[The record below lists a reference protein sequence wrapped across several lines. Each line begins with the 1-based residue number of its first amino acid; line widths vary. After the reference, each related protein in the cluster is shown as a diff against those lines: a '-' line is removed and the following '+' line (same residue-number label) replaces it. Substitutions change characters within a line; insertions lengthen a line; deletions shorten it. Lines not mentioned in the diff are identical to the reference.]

1 MTNSIGS
8 FRSIL
13 PLLLFVGVFLG
24 FGIYNNDFYALPS
37 PIAALMGIVSAFFVL
52 KGKINEK
59 IDTFLKGCGDGKIL
73 TMCIIYLL
81 AGAFATVSKAT
92 GSVDTIVNLGL
103 NYISPAYF
111 PVGIFLIASFLSFA
125 SGTSVG
131 SIVTLGPIVIDLA
144 EKSGSPLGLMGA
156 ALLSG
161 SMFGDNLSVISDTTI
176 AATQS
181 LGCEMKDKFRAN
193 FKLALPAAILA
204 VIILLLIGFNQETSS
219 MVMEEKDF
227 NILLILPYLLVIAL
241 SIIGINVFVVLFS
254 GLIFAGILGIG
265 NGTFGVMD
273 FAKTTYEGFT
283 GMTEIFLLSLLTGGL
298 AALVE
303 KAGGINFLLRNINKI
318 INSKKTALLG
328 IGGLVTVANFCV
340 ANNTIAILISG
351 KVSKEITDKYGLKPQ
366 ESASVLDIF
375 ACYVQGII
383 PYGAQILILISLSN
397 FKMSYLDLIQNS
409 YYLHL
414 LLVITLVSIFL
425 GKKSSKTQLNT
436 TLNKNLNGN

>member
-1 MTNSIGS
+1 MTKTHGT
-8 FRSIL
+8 FLSIL
-13 PLLLFVGVFLG
+13 PLLLFVGIFLG
-24 FGIYNNDFYALPS
+24 FGIYNQDFYALPS
-37 PIAALMGIVSAFFVL
+37 PIAALIGIVSAFVLL
-52 KGKINEK
+52 KGKVNEK
-59 IDTFLKGCGDGKIL
+59 IDSFLKGCGDGKIL

-103 NYISPAYF
+103 NYISAAYF
-111 PVGIFLIASFLSFA
+111 PVGIFVIASFLSFA

-144 EKSGSPLGLMGA
+144 EKSGSPLGLIGA

-161 SMFGDNLSVISDTTI
+161 AMFGDNLSVISDTTI

-181 LGCEMKDKFRAN
+181 LGCEMKDKFRVN
-193 FKLALPAAILA
+193 FKLALPAAIIA
-204 VIILLLIGFNQETSS
+204 IVILIAIGFSQETSA
-219 MVMEEKDF
+219 VPLEQKDYNF
-227 NILLILPYLLVIAL
+227 ILILPYLLVIAL

-254 GLIFAGILGIG
+254 GLLFAGVLGMG
-265 NGTFGVMD
+265 YGTFGLMD
-273 FAKTTYEGFT
+273 FAKSSYEGFT
-283 GMTEIFLLSLLTGGL
+283 SMTEIFLLSLLTGGL

-351 KVSKEITDKYGLKPQ
+351 KVSKEITEKYGLKPQ

-397 FKMSYLDLIQNS
+397 FKMSYTDLILNS
-409 YYLHL
+409 FYLHL
-414 LLVITLVSIFL
+414 LLVITLISIFFR
-425 GKKSSKTQLNT
+425 SKN
-436 TLNKNLNGN
+436 N

>member
-1 MTNSIGS
+1 MTKTHGT
-8 FRSIL
+8 FLSIL
-13 PLLLFVGVFLG
+13 PLLLFVGIFLG
-24 FGIYNNDFYALPS
+24 FGIYNQDFYALPS
-37 PIAALMGIVSAFFVL
+37 PIAALIGIVSAFVLL
-52 KGKINEK
+52 KGKVNEK

-103 NYISPAYF
+103 NYISAAYF
-111 PVGIFLIASFLSFA
+111 PVGIFVIASFLSFA

-144 EKSGSPLGLMGA
+144 EKSGSPLGLIGA

-161 SMFGDNLSVISDTTI
+161 AMFGDNLSVISDTTI

-181 LGCEMKDKFRAN
+181 LGCEMKDKFRVN
-193 FKLALPAAILA
+193 FKLALPAAIIA
-204 VIILLLIGFNQETSS
+204 IVILVAIGFSQETSA
-219 MVMEEKDF
+219 VPLEQKDYNF
-227 NILLILPYLLVIAL
+227 ILILPYLLVIAL

-254 GLIFAGILGIG
+254 GLLFAGVLGMG
-265 NGTFGVMD
+265 YGTFGLMD
-273 FAKTTYEGFT
+273 FAKSSYEGFT
-283 GMTEIFLLSLLTGGL
+283 SMTEIFLLSLLTGGL

-318 INSKKTALLG
+318 ISSKKTALLG

-351 KVSKEITDKYGLKPQ
+351 KVSKEITEKYGLKPQ

-397 FKMSYLDLIQNS
+397 FKMSYTDLILNS
-409 YYLHL
+409 FYLHL
-414 LLVITLVSIFL
+414 LLVITLISIFFR
-425 GKKSSKTQLNT
+425 SKN
-436 TLNKNLNGN
+436 N

>member
-1 MTNSIGS
+1 MTKTHGT
-8 FRSIL
+8 FLSIL
-13 PLLLFVGVFLG
+13 PLLLFVGIFLG
-24 FGIYNNDFYALPS
+24 FGIYNQDFYALPS
-37 PIAALMGIVSAFFVL
+37 PIAALIGIVSAFVLL
-52 KGKINEK
+52 KGKVNEK

-103 NYISPAYF
+103 NYISAAYF
-111 PVGIFLIASFLSFA
+111 PVGIFVIASFLSFA

-144 EKSGSPLGLMGA
+144 EKSGSPLGFIGA

-161 SMFGDNLSVISDTTI
+161 AMFGDNLSVISDTTI

-181 LGCEMKDKFRAN
+181 LGCKMKDKFRVN
-193 FKLALPAAILA
+193 FKLAFPAAIIA
-204 VIILLLIGFNQETSS
+204 IVILIAIGFSQETSA
-219 MVMEEKDF
+219 VPLEQKDYNF
-227 NILLILPYLLVIAL
+227 ILILPYLLVIAL

-254 GLIFAGILGIG
+254 GLLFAGVLGMG
-265 NGTFGVMD
+265 YGTFGLMD
-273 FAKTTYEGFT
+273 FAKSSYEGFT
-283 GMTEIFLLSLLTGGL
+283 SMTEIFLLSLLTGGL

-351 KVSKEITDKYGLKPQ
+351 KVSKEITEKYGLKPQ

-397 FKMSYLDLIQNS
+397 FKMSYTDLILNS
-409 YYLHL
+409 FYLHL
-414 LLVITLVSIFL
+414 LLVITLISIFFR
-425 GKKSSKTQLNT
+425 SKN
-436 TLNKNLNGN
+436 N

>member
-1 MTNSIGS
+1 MTKTHGT
-8 FRSIL
+8 FLSIL
-13 PLLLFVGVFLG
+13 PLLLFVGIFLG
-24 FGIYNNDFYALPS
+24 FGIYNQDFYALPS
-37 PIAALMGIVSAFFVL
+37 PIAALIGIVSAFVLL
-52 KGKINEK
+52 KGKVNEK

-103 NYISPAYF
+103 NYISAAYF
-111 PVGIFLIASFLSFA
+111 PVGIFVIASFLSFA

-144 EKSGSPLGLMGA
+144 EKSGSPLGLIGA

-161 SMFGDNLSVISDTTI
+161 AMFGDNLSVISDTTI

-181 LGCEMKDKFRAN
+181 LGCEMKDKFRVN
-193 FKLALPAAILA
+193 FKLAFPAAIIA
-204 VIILLLIGFNQETSS
+204 IVILVAIGFSQETSA
-219 MVMEEKDF
+219 VPLEQKDYNF
-227 NILLILPYLLVIAL
+227 ILILPYLLVIAL

-254 GLIFAGILGIG
+254 GLLFAGVLGMG
-265 NGTFGVMD
+265 YGTFGLMD
-273 FAKTTYEGFT
+273 FAKSSYEGFT
-283 GMTEIFLLSLLTGGL
+283 SMTEIFLLSLLTGGL

-303 KAGGINFLLRNINKI
+303 KAGGINFLLRNINEI
-318 INSKKTALLG
+318 ISSKKTALLG

-351 KVSKEITDKYGLKPQ
+351 KVSKEITEKYGLKPQ

-397 FKMSYLDLIQNS
+397 FKMSYTDLILNS
-409 YYLHL
+409 FYLHL
-414 LLVITLVSIFL
+414 LLVITLISIFFR
-425 GKKSSKTQLNT
+425 SKN
-436 TLNKNLNGN
+436 N

>member
-1 MTNSIGS
+1 MTKTTGS
-8 FRSIL
+8 FTSII
-13 PLLLFVGVFLG
+13 PLLIFVFIFLG
-24 FGIYNNDFYALPS
+24 AGIYNNDFYALPS
-37 PIAALMGIVSAFFVL
+37 PIAALIGIVSAFILL
-52 KGKINEK
+52 KGKVNQK

-103 NYISPAYF
+103 NYISAAYF
-111 PVGIFLIASFLSFA
+111 PVGIFVIASFLSFA

-144 EKSGSPLGLMGA
+144 EKSGSPLGLIGA

-161 SMFGDNLSVISDTTI
+161 AIFGDNLSVISDTTI

-181 LGCEMKDKFRAN
+181 MGCAMKDKFRAN
-193 FKLALPAAILA
+193 FKLALPAALLAILIF
-204 VIILLLIGFNQETSS
+204 VLIGFNQEPTS
-219 MVMEEKDF
+219 VLMEQKNF
-227 NILLILPYLLVIAL
+227 NFLLILPYLLVITL

-254 GLIFAGILGIG
+254 GLLFAGVLGMG
-265 NGTFGVMD
+265 YGTFGPMD
-273 FAKTTYEGFT
+273 FAKNTYEGFT
-283 GMTEIFLLSLLTGGL
+283 SMTEIFLLSLLTGGL

-318 INSKKTALLG
+318 ISSKKTALLG
-328 IGGLVTVANFCV
+328 IGGLVSVANFCV

-351 KVSKEITDKYGLKPQ
+351 KVSKDITDKYKLKPQ

-397 FKMSYLDLIQNS
+397 FKMSYTDLVLNS
-409 YYLHL
+409 FYLHL
-414 LLVITLVSIFL
+414 LLVITLVSIIFRNN
-425 GKKSSKTQLNT
+425 KKL
-436 TLNKNLNGN
+436 TLNHSTI

>member
-1 MTNSIGS
+1 MTRTNGS
-8 FRSIL
+8 FTAII
-13 PLLLFVGVFLG
+13 PLLIFVFVFLG
-24 FGIYNNDFYALPS
+24 AGIYNNDFYALPS
-37 PIAALMGIVSAFFVL
+37 PVAALIGIVSAFILL
-52 KGKINEK
+52 KGKVNQK

-92 GSVDTIVNLGL
+92 GSVETIVNLGL
-103 NYISPAYF
+103 NYISAAYF
-111 PVGIFLIASFLSFA
+111 PVGIFVIASFLSFA

-144 EKSGSPLGLMGA
+144 EKSGSPLGLIGA

-161 SMFGDNLSVISDTTI
+161 AIFGDNLSVISDTTI

-181 LGCEMKDKFRAN
+181 MGCDMKDKFRAN
-193 FKLALPAAILA
+193 FKLALPAALLAILIF
-204 VIILLLIGFNQETSS
+204 VFIGFNQEPTS
-219 MVMEEKDF
+219 VLMEQKDF
-227 NILLILPYLLVIAL
+227 NFMLILPYLLVITL

-254 GLIFAGILGIG
+254 GLLFAGVLGMG
-265 NGTFGVMD
+265 YGTFGLMD
-273 FAKTTYEGFT
+273 FAKNTYEGFT
-283 GMTEIFLLSLLTGGL
+283 SMTEIFLLSLLTGGL

-318 INSKKTALLG
+318 INSQKTALLG
-328 IGGLVTVANFCV
+328 IGGLVSVANFCV

-351 KVSKEITDKYGLKPQ
+351 KVSKEITDKYELKPQ

-397 FKMSYLDLIQNS
+397 FKMSYTDLVLNS
-409 YYLHL
+409 FYLHL
-414 LLVITLVSIFL
+414 LLVITLGSIIFKST
-425 GKKSSKTQLNT
+425 KKLPF
-436 TLNKNLNGN
+436 NKSTI

>member
-1 MTNSIGS
+1 MTKTNGS
-8 FRSIL
+8 FTAII
-13 PLLLFVGVFLG
+13 PLLIFVFVFLG
-24 FGIYNNDFYALPS
+24 AGIYNNDFYALPS
-37 PIAALMGIVSAFFVL
+37 PVAALIGIVSAFILL
-52 KGKINEK
+52 KGKVNQK

-103 NYISPAYF
+103 NYISAAYF
-111 PVGIFLIASFLSFA
+111 PVGIFVIASFLSFA

-144 EKSGSPLGLMGA
+144 EKSGSPLGLIGA

-161 SMFGDNLSVISDTTI
+161 AIFGDNLSVISDTTI

-181 LGCEMKDKFRAN
+181 MGCDMKDKFRAN
-193 FKLALPAAILA
+193 FKLALPAALMAILIF
-204 VIILLLIGFNQETSS
+204 VLIGFNQEPTSVI
-219 MVMEEKDF
+219 MQQKDF
-227 NILLILPYLLVIAL
+227 NFMLILPYLLVITL

-254 GLIFAGILGIG
+254 GLLFAGVLGMG
-265 NGTFGVMD
+265 YGTFGLME
-273 FAKTTYEGFT
+273 FAKNTYEGFT
-283 GMTEIFLLSLLTGGL
+283 SMTEIFLLSLLTGGL

-318 INSKKTALLG
+318 ISSKKTALLG
-328 IGGLVTVANFCV
+328 IGGLVSVANFCV

-351 KVSKEITDKYGLKPQ
+351 NVSKEITDKYELKPQ

-397 FKMSYLDLIQNS
+397 FKMSYTDLVLNS
-409 YYLHL
+409 FYLHL
-414 LLVITLVSIFL
+414 LLAITLGSIIFKST
-425 GKKSSKTQLNT
+425 KKL
-436 TLNKNLNGN
+436 TLNKSTI

>member
-1 MTNSIGS
+1 MTKTHGT
-8 FRSIL
+8 FLSIL
-13 PLLLFVGVFLG
+13 PLLLFVGIFLG
-24 FGIYNNDFYALPS
+24 FGIYNQDFYALPS
-37 PIAALMGIVSAFFVL
+37 PIAALIGIVSAFVLL
-52 KGKINEK
+52 KGKVNEK

-92 GSVDTIVNLGL
+92 GSIDTIVNLGL
-103 NYISPAYF
+103 NYISAAYF
-111 PVGIFLIASFLSFA
+111 PVGIFVIASFLSFA

-131 SIVTLGPIVIDLA
+131 SIVTLGPSVIDLA
-144 EKSGSPLGLMGA
+144 EKSGSPLGLIGA

-161 SMFGDNLSVISDTTI
+161 AMFGDNLSVISDTTI

-181 LGCEMKDKFRAN
+181 LGCEMKDKFRVN
-193 FKLALPAAILA
+193 FKLALPAAIIA
-204 VIILLLIGFNQETSS
+204 IVILVAIGFSQETSA
-219 MVMEEKDF
+219 VPLEQKDYNF
-227 NILLILPYLLVIAL
+227 ILILPYLLVIAL

-254 GLIFAGILGIG
+254 GLLFAGVLGMG
-265 NGTFGVMD
+265 YGTFGLMD
-273 FAKTTYEGFT
+273 FAKSSYEGFT
-283 GMTEIFLLSLLTGGL
+283 SMTEIFLLSLLTGGL

-318 INSKKTALLG
+318 ISSKKTALLG

-351 KVSKEITDKYGLKPQ
+351 KVSKEITEKYGLKPQ
-366 ESASVLDIF
+366 ESASILDIF

-397 FKMSYLDLIQNS
+397 FKMSYTDLILNS
-409 YYLHL
+409 FYLHL
-414 LLVITLVSIFL
+414 LLVITLISIFFR
-425 GKKSSKTQLNT
+425 SKN
-436 TLNKNLNGN
+436 N

>member
-1 MTNSIGS
+1 MTKTHGT
-8 FRSIL
+8 FLSIL
-13 PLLLFVGVFLG
+13 PLLLFVGIFLG
-24 FGIYNNDFYALPS
+24 FGIYNQDFYALPS
-37 PIAALMGIVSAFFVL
+37 PIAALIGIVSAFVLL
-52 KGKINEK
+52 KGKVNEK
-59 IDTFLKGCGDGKIL
+59 IDSFLKGCGDGKIL

-103 NYISPAYF
+103 NYISAAYF
-111 PVGIFLIASFLSFA
+111 PVGIFVIASFLSFA

-144 EKSGSPLGLMGA
+144 EKSGSPLGLIGA

-161 SMFGDNLSVISDTTI
+161 AMFGDNLSVISDTTI

-181 LGCEMKDKFRAN
+181 LGCEMKDKFRVN
-193 FKLALPAAILA
+193 FKLAFPAAIIA
-204 VIILLLIGFNQETSS
+204 IVILVAIGFSQETSA
-219 MVMEEKDF
+219 VPLEQKDYNF
-227 NILLILPYLLVIAL
+227 ILILPYLLVIAL

-254 GLIFAGILGIG
+254 GLLFAGVLGMG
-265 NGTFGVMD
+265 YGTFGLMD
-273 FAKTTYEGFT
+273 FAKSSYEGFT
-283 GMTEIFLLSLLTGGL
+283 SMTEIFLLSLLTGGL

-351 KVSKEITDKYGLKPQ
+351 KVSKEITEKYGLKPQ

-397 FKMSYLDLIQNS
+397 FKMSYTDLILNS
-409 YYLHL
+409 FYLHL
-414 LLVITLVSIFL
+414 LLVITLISIFFR
-425 GKKSSKTQLNT
+425 SKN
-436 TLNKNLNGN
+436 N

>member
-1 MTNSIGS
+1 MTKTNGTFISI
-8 FRSIL
+8 I
-13 PLLLFVGVFLG
+13 PLLIFVFIFLG
-24 FGIYNNDFYALPS
+24 AGIYNHDFYALPS
-37 PIAALMGIVSAFFVL
+37 PIAALVGIVSAFILL
-52 KGKINEK
+52 KGKVNDK

-103 NYISPAYF
+103 NYISASYF
-111 PVGIFLIASFLSFA
+111 PVGIFVIASFLSFA

-131 SIVTLGPIVIDLA
+131 SIVTLGPIVIELA
-144 EKSGSPLGLMGA
+144 EKSGSPLGLIGA

-161 SMFGDNLSVISDTTI
+161 AMFGDNLSVISDTTI

-181 LGCEMKDKFRAN
+181 LGCEMKDKFKAN
-193 FKLALPAAILA
+193 FKLALPAAIFA
-204 VIILLLIGFNQETSS
+204 IIILLFIGFNEETTSVILEQKS
-219 MVMEEKDF
+219 F
-227 NILLILPYLLVIAL
+227 NLLLILPYLLVIAL
-241 SIIGINVFVVLFS
+241 SVIGINVFVVLFS
-254 GLIFAGILGIG
+254 GLIFAGVLGIG

-318 INSKKTALLG
+318 ISSKKTALLG
-328 IGGLVTVANFCV
+328 IGGLVTVANLCV

-351 KVSKEITDKYGLKPQ
+351 KVSKEITDKYELKPQ

-375 ACYVQGII
+375 ACYIQGLI

-397 FKMSYLDLIQNS
+397 FKMSYTDLVLNS
-409 YYLHL
+409 FYLHL
-414 LLVITLVSIFL
+414 LLVITLISIIFR
-425 GKKSSKTQLNT
+425 NT
-436 TLNKNLNGN
+436 TKFTLNKSTI